1 MCSARPEALETKPPQ
16 SHSPP
21 SMGGLP
27 SSLYHP
33 GHHPNWSGPRAQAEN
48 TPYKRTFAHHVKP
61 TSSQVPWRFVQS
73 AADAE
78 ACPSLLNRFSATP
91 ESLKTSSEKNS
102 HFPQEL
108 EARGRRLRKPRAGPL
123 RARQPPGGP
132 LGPRRRAQPRAEA
145 PGSPGRS
152 GKRPFPPPSKRPNR
166 HL

>member
-1 MCSARPEALETKPPQ
+1 M
-16 SHSPP
+16 
-21 SMGGLP
+21 
-27 SSLYHP
+27 
-33 GHHPNWSGPRAQAEN
+33 
-48 TPYKRTFAHHVKP
+48 
-61 TSSQVPWRFVQS
+61 QS

-78 ACPSLLNRFSATP
+78 ACPSLLNRFSATR

-166 HL
+166 HLCTPGVRCSGGPKAEKIARFKALTRNFQPVPPCGRGSTRRHRPRPPKMGSKWEIVLQWSLLIND